1 MYFLFLI
8 INLCSITTGEKQ
20 CVPVRD
26 HTRSVFVHVGN
37 TKPLAPWENKKYH
50 CSNLFNYLLV
60 HRFEESSHFLLR
72 LCKNTAAVPRICVWI
87 FSFLFFVF
95 LVQQTHFVSAHSSFV
110 MEEAVRRRYILCV
123 CILITDQQN
132 DLMRQSS
139 KPPRASL
146 SSSCKYVG
154 VVTWVYLY
162 WFRFL
167 EDDVIVQRA
176 GLSNVSGQV
185 SSYDEVDVGSYGFES
200 LTWTALHLSR
210 CSPLGIALNHII
222 RNVIPLC
229 LRLPWI
235 YLRWF
240 KLVARVFIVQ
250 RLLFV
255 VRC

>member
-1 MYFLFLI
+1 MCIFSWFYSINVFSI
-8 INLCSITTGEKQ
+8 SYHKNLCSITTGEKQ

-87 FSFLFFVF
+87 FSFFFVFF

-110 MEEAVRRRYILCV
+110 MEEAVRRRYIICV

-185 SSYDEVDVGSYGFES
+185 FILWWSGCRFIWIWKSHLNSSASQQV
-200 LTWTALHLSR
+200 
-210 CSPLGIALNHII
+210 
-222 RNVIPLC
+222 
-229 LRLPWI
+229 
-235 YLRWF
+235 
-240 KLVARVFIVQ
+240 
-250 RLLFV
+250 
-255 VRC
+255 